1 MNTKSIRQG
10 DFMAAKTSVPLAVK
24 RCHDL
29 LLWIIPQIDQFPRAR
44 RFTIGERIETSL
56 LDVLRLLLQAAYQSK
71 NRLRALQKVK

>member
-29 LLWIIPQIDQFPRAR
+29 LLWI
-44 RFTIGERIETSL
+44 RFIIMDNS
-56 LDVLRLLLQAAYQSK
+56 A
-71 NRLRALQKVK
+71 N